1 MDSKSIAFLEVMI
14 GIAVVGLVAFLVLLV
29 VRSARRPREA
39 LAEGVEA
46 PYTPRWYEFAL
57 ALALL
62 VAVVLV
68 LVWQLPP
75 IAEVESA
82 TADWRAG
89 SRSFAFLVVM
99 LALAGLGLLAFLV
112 VLFGSVLRGPR
123 GAAFAQPSA
132 GEQAAVETPS
142 AARLLGL
149 LGLAL
154 AFLLLN
160 WLYLPREQQYA
171 LMLYLIYPASL
182 GVALVLL
189 FDKASRSWQVKTT
202 AETVREWLF
211 CDAIVFLLVLGFLNL
226 LRSPTESEY
235 AGLFWDFLFLALFF
249 LAFWILDRKVTR
261 YRFLVAYGTLI
272 VLPILLLVWRTMQDV
287 AVPEGLS
294 WWSTVWP
301 FFFLAIIFLVL
312 EVIALVA
319 AREAERHV
327 VPAVKDAVFVALYG
341 ILLIVAIP
349 EAAG

>member
-89 SRSFAFLVVM
+89 SRSLAFLVVM

-123 GAAFAQPSA
+123 RAAFAQPSA

-189 FDKASRSWQVKTT
+189 FDKASRSWQVKTA

-226 LRSPTESEY
+226 LRSPTQSEY

-327 VPAVKDAVFVALYG
+327 LPAVKDAVFVALYG
-341 ILLIVAIP
+341 ILLIVGIP